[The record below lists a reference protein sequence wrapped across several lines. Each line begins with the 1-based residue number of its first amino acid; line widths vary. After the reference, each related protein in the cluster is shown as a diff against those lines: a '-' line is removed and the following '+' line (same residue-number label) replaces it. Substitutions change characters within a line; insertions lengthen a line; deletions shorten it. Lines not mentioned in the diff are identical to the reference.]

1 MKIDNNITVSIKP
14 RGNQRVQTPKEK
26 SAQAERT
33 KEKKADAQ
41 VQISKKDMIKVA
53 KNDPNDPTVSTK
65 VLDSLNTGMI
75 NFSQEQRDVL
85 STIMMEKAQVVRAR
99 ATTLPNAFS

>member
-1 MKIDNNITVSIKP
+1 VKIDNNITISIKP

-26 SAQAERT
+26 MAHAQRA
-33 KEKKADAQ
+33 
-41 VQISKKDMIKVA
+41 KKDQTDAKVMLSKQDTVKVA

-65 VLDSLNTGMI
+65 VLDSLDTGMI

-85 STIMMEKAQVVRAR
+85 STIMAEKAQLAKVNIESRS
-99 ATTLPNAFS
+99 N

>member
-1 MKIDNNITVSIKP
+1 MKVDNNITISIKP

-26 SAQAERT
+26 MAQSQQAE
-33 KEKKADAQ
+33 KNQADAKVKLSRQ
-41 VQISKKDMIKVA
+41 DTVKVA

-65 VLDSLNTGMI
+65 VLDSLDTGMI

-85 STIMMEKAQVVRAR
+85 STIMAEKAQLAKVNIESRS
-99 ATTLPNAFS
+99 N